1 MQTNKRLTKINQYG
15 EVLYCG
21 PRDSNS
27 YENMG
32 LYPRDMDEEQIE
44 LVLTRL
50 YWFEDV
56 FEDLQQVLHVQE
68 KTMKL
73 MEQSYEVDSDDS
85 TREFDY

>member
-1 MQTNKRLTKINQYG
+1 MQTNKRLTKTNQYG

-56 FEDLQQVLHVQE
+56 FEDLQQVLHFQE
-68 KTMKL
+68 KTIKL
-73 MEQSYEVDSDDS
+73 MEESYEVDSDDS
-85 TREFDY
+85 TRD